1 MVFSALGGGPQ
12 SPRAFSKEWAAAAAA
27 LSVPEVT
34 LHALRHTHASQLI
47 DAGLDIVKVSKRL
60 GHAKPSITLQIYA
73 HVFGADDASVVA
85 ALNASLPGSQI
96 S

>member
-1 MVFSALGGGPQ
+1 MTGD
-12 SPRAFSKEWAAAAAA
+12 
-27 LSVPEVT
+27 
-34 LHALRHTHASQLI
+34 THASQLI

-73 HVFGADDASVVA
+73 HLFRDDDASVVA
-85 ALNASLPGSQI
+85 ALNATLLGSRI